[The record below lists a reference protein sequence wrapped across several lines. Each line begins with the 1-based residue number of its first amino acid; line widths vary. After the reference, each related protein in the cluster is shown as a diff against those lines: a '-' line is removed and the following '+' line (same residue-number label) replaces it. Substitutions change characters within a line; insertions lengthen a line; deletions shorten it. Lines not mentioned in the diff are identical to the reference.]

1 MAELLP
7 PIVADERIVWR
18 KRVLRGGKVV
28 YGEEGEFT
36 LDCLIHDVSESG
48 ARISLKPNEFIPT
61 NFFLVDVQKGVAH
74 EAQATW
80 VRVMKSVPQFGVKFS
95 RTHAF
100 ESLRRG
106 KLKFLFRFAPGNPV
120 RRGA

>member
-61 NFFLVDVQKGVAH
+61 MSRREWRTKPRRPG
-74 EAQATW
+74 
-80 VRVMKSVPQFGVKFS
+80 FGS
-95 RTHAF
+95 
-100 ESLRRG
+100 
-106 KLKFLFRFAPGNPV
+106 
-120 RRGA
+120 

>member
-1 MAELLP
+1 MAEHLP

-36 LDCLIHDVSESG
+36 LDCLIHDISESG

-80 VRVMKSVPQFGVKFS
+80 VRVMKSVPQFGVKFGQ
-95 RTHAF
+95 THTL
-100 ESLRRG
+100 ESCRRG
-106 KLKFLFRFAPGNPV
+106 KLRFLHRFAGKQI
-120 RRGA
+120 G